1 MKAGCQVKITIKNP
15 YFSIP
20 QPKKGYKFA
29 KSTNKS
35 LFRNR
40 MEHPIHI
47 LYLIIS
53 ALCCACTGPLIE
65 EVDQENSTPNTR
77 DTVAIIHEGTY
88 TSPYSIGEA
97 QTLGHG
103 KEVWIEG
110 YIVGTV
116 KGSMK
121 KGCNYTSETVTA
133 ANIILADTLL
143 IGNTDDY
150 LYCLPIELP
159 SNSIEREELNLCDNP
174 ELHHRKLRIQ
184 GDLSLYYSVVG
195 LRKVSD
201 YSFNEEDES
210 EEEDDDENDDNEED
224 NSRDSIPTNSME
236 HPLSIAEGIRL
247 QSEDEY
253 IQVWIRGYIIGY
265 ATGSK
270 SINYMDNT
278 DAQPSSKAKTNI
290 VLADNIEERDYNKV
304 IVVELPKGHIRSDV
318 NLYENPNNLHRRLTV
333 NGRMAPY
340 YELAGCRETLGKE
353 NKERYLLE

>member
-1 MKAGCQVKITIKNP
+1 MK
-15 YFSIP
+15 
-20 QPKKGYKFA
+20 
-29 KSTNKS
+29 
-35 LFRNR
+35 R
-40 MEHPIHI
+40 PIHI
-47 LYLIIS
+47 LDLIIS

-110 YIVGTV
+110 YIVGSV

-121 KGCNYTSETVTA
+121 NGCNYTSDATTA

-150 LYCLPIELP
+150 LYCLPVELP
-159 SNSIEREELNLCDNP
+159 SNSIEREELNLYDNP
-174 ELHHRKLRIQ
+174 ELHHRKIRIQ
-184 GDLSLYYSVVG
+184 GDLNLYYSVVG

-201 YSFNEEDES
+201 YSFNENGDDDDNEY
-210 EEEDDDENDDNEED
+210 DDENENESNDNNESQ
-224 NSRDSIPTNSME
+224 NDSIPTNSKE
-236 HPLSIAEGIRL
+236 HPLNIAEGICL

-253 IQVWIRGYIIGY
+253 NQAWISGYIIGY
-265 ATGSK
+265 ATGNK
-270 SINYMDNT
+270 SINYMDST

-290 VLADNIEERDYNKV
+290 VLADNLEERDFNRV

-318 NLYENPNNLHRRLTV
+318 NLYDNPNNLHRRLTV
-333 NGRMAPY
+333 IGRMIPY
-340 YELAGCRETLGKE
+340 YDLAGCRETLGTE